1 MKSFAISMVLLLCAC
16 FAAAQTYGTNHQGN
30 QKITNGPVVEY
41 TSDHSAMIAW
51 STKEAAGTYVAYGTS
66 QNNLNQRSEKVW
78 GGTNHRVEIK
88 NLQPGA
94 TYYFQVRSENAKG
107 SGADVESPIATF
119 TTQARGTAPDRDNRN
134 VGVNGTPTSSATSA
148 GGVAPQVAPG
158 ALPDV
163 THGPVLEYVSDHDA
177 VIAWTS
183 RENTDMQIH
192 YGTSP
197 TALTLATD
205 ASESPRGSNHRVRL
219 INLQPSTTY
228 YVQMTTNT
236 GQPVGNVAQFQ
247 TVAQGAAP
255 NRQNVN
261 LGPK

>member
-1 MKSFAISMVLLLCAC
+1 MKSCKILAVLLLCVC
-16 FAAAQTYGTNHQGN
+16 FGMAQTPATNPQ
-30 QKITNGPVVEY
+30 TP
-41 TSDHSAMIAW
+41 A
-51 STKEAAGTYVAYGTS
+51 
-66 QNNLNQRSEKVW
+66 
-78 GGTNHRVEIK
+78 
-88 NLQPGA
+88 
-94 TYYFQVRSENAKG
+94 
-107 SGADVESPIATF
+107 SG
-119 TTQARGTAPDRDNRN
+119 
-134 VGVNGTPTSSATSA
+134 SATA
-148 GGVAPQVAPG
+148 AM
-158 ALPDV
+158 PDV

-183 RENTDMQIH
+183 KAGSDMQIH

-197 TALTLATD
+197 STLTLATD
-205 ASESPRGSNHRVRL
+205 ATEKPGGTNHRVRL

-228 YVQMTTNT
+228 YIQMTTNT